1 MDLLSL
7 ELMIQLQLEDSQ
19 EMAGQSKGKQREGT
33 FTDAEFA
40 LRLYIDDLE
49 ITTTALKDRRMAQSF
64 AKSVM
69 DDAKLIE
76 QVLGDEQQAATD
88 RELAASINNQNGNI
102 ASCSSSGTLATA
114 IKDPWQDSEI
124 LEKAA
129 AIYMHTTDMNCIATP
144 ALAADDG
151 SDVETIA
158 ESSAWAASR
167 PRKEK
172 PKTGHC
178 IACGDDKDFFDV
190 ARVPCKNKHEYC
202 RECLAELFRLSLT
215 DESLFPPR
223 CDGTEIPLNYVRIF
237 LPPDLAKDFEIKYPE
252 LSTANRV
259 YCHDP
264 SCAAWIPKSL
274 INDDTNISTCPKCDK
289 TTCAM
294 CKAPSHSG
302 DCPEDEALQQL
313 INIANAEEWQR
324 CSECKRF
331 VELNTGC
338 NHISCR
344 CGFQFC
350 YVCGAR
356 WKTCDCPQA
365 HEARLYAR
373 ARQIV
378 DRDPTPNRRLYE
390 PTRVAHAQPVARHTS
405 TTPLSGDDTAA
416 VGAHTTGTDP
426 AGPASAPPPT
436 HLEVE
441 EDDQHT
447 PDAEHPELTRRSPPI
462 STVTPTRDLTTPTD
476 CDPAAPPHP
485 YPAARP
491 PHLPHR
497 RSLRAPANP
506 SRLRP
511 RPLALGQRSSS
522 VRRMPVHSDTVHLR
536 VPTVSSAGL

>member
-7 ELMIQLQLEDSQ
+7 ELAIQLQLEDSQ
-19 EMAGQSKGKQREGT
+19 GMVGRSKGKQREGT
-33 FTDAEFA
+33 FTDAEYA

-49 ITTTALKDRRMAQSF
+49 TTSTALKDRIMAQSF

-69 DDAKLIE
+69 EDAELIE
-76 QVLGDEQQAATD
+76 QVLKDEQQAATD
-88 RELAASINNQNGNI
+88 REFATSIDNQNGNT
-102 ASCSSSGTLATA
+102 ASRSRSNLPATA

-129 AIYMHTTDMNCIATP
+129 AIYMHTADMNCIVKP
-144 ALAADDG
+144 ALTADDE
-151 SDVETIA
+151 SDGETIA

-167 PRKEK
+167 PRNTK

-178 IACGDDKDFFDV
+178 IACGDDKDFFHV

-223 CDGTEIPLNYVRIF
+223 CDGAEIPLNYVRIF
-237 LPPDLAKDFEIKYPE
+237 LPPDLAKTSK
-252 LSTANRV
+252 ST
-259 YCHDP
+259 
-264 SCAAWIPKSL
+264 
-274 INDDTNISTCPKCDK
+274 
-289 TTCAM
+289 
-294 CKAPSHSG
+294 PSHSG

-331 VELNTGC
+331 VELDTGC

-378 DRDPTPNRRLYE
+378 ARDPTPNRRLYE
-390 PTRVAHAQPVARHTS
+390 PARVAHAQPITRHTS
-405 TTPLSGDDTAA
+405 TTSSPGDDTAG
-416 VGAHTTGTDP
+416 VGVHTADTAPGAP
-426 AGPASAPPPT
+426 APTPSPNSPEIEETHQHTSDAEQPEPIQPAS
-436 HLEVE
+436 
-441 EDDQHT
+441 
-447 PDAEHPELTRRSPPI
+447 PI
-462 STVTPTRDLTTPTD
+462 FIATPTADLTTTHTLSHIHRRLREPLQQHDGLRQSLIEEVFAHLQAHHD
-476 CDPAAPPHP
+476 CDHD
-485 YPAARP
+485 RWRWVEGR
-491 PHLPHR
+491 HQCEECLFTLPR
-497 RSLRAPANP
+497 NKNEET
-506 SRLRP
+506 
-511 RPLALGQRSSS
+511 Q
-522 VRRMPVHSDTVHLR
+522 
-536 VPTVSSAGL
+536 PTL

>member
-1 MDLLSL
+1 MV
-7 ELMIQLQLEDSQ
+7 
-19 EMAGQSKGKQREGT
+19 GKQREGT
-33 FTDAEFA
+33 FTDAEYA

-49 ITTTALKDRRMAQSF
+49 TTSTALKDRIMAQSF

-69 DDAKLIE
+69 EDAELIE
-76 QVLGDEQQAATD
+76 QVLKDEQQAATD
-88 RELAASINNQNGNI
+88 REFATSIDNQNGNT
-102 ASCSSSGTLATA
+102 ASRSRSNLPATA

-129 AIYMHTTDMNCIATP
+129 AIYMHTADMNCIVKP
-144 ALAADDG
+144 ALTADDE
-151 SDVETIA
+151 SDGETIA

-167 PRKEK
+167 PRNTK

-178 IACGDDKDFFDV
+178 IACGDDKDFFHV

-223 CDGTEIPLNYVRIF
+223 CDGAEIPLNYVRIF
-237 LPPDLAKDFEIKYPE
+237 LPPDLAKNFEVKYPE
-252 LSTANRV
+252 LCTANRV

-274 INDDTNISTCPKCDK
+274 INDDRNISTCPTCDK

-331 VELNTGC
+331 VELDTGC

-378 DRDPTPNRRLYE
+378 ARDPTPNRRLYE
-390 PTRVAHAQPVARHTS
+390 PARVAHAQPITRHTS
-405 TTPLSGDDTAA
+405 TTSSPGDDTAG
-416 VGAHTTGTDP
+416 VGVHTADTAPGAP
-426 AGPASAPPPT
+426 APTPSPNSPEIEETHQHTSDAEQPEPIQPAS
-436 HLEVE
+436 
-441 EDDQHT
+441 
-447 PDAEHPELTRRSPPI
+447 PI
-462 STVTPTRDLTTPTD
+462 FIATPTADLTTTHTLSHIHRRLREPLQQHDGLRQSLIEEVFAHLQAHHD
-476 CDPAAPPHP
+476 CDHD
-485 YPAARP
+485 RWRWVEGR
-491 PHLPHR
+491 HQCEECLFTLPRYIFECRQCH
-497 RSLRAPANP
+497 LRACNRCRRN
-506 SRLRP
+506 RL
-511 RPLALGQRSSS
+511 
-522 VRRMPVHSDTVHLR
+522 
-536 VPTVSSAGL
+536 